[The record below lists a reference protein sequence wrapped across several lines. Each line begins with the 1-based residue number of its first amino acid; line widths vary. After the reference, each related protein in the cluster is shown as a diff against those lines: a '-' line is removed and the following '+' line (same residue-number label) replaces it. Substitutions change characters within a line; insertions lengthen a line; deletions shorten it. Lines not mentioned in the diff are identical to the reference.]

1 MNADLPRPQKNEPQ
15 MNFQTSFG
23 IPAEGVYT
31 GLVAILILI
40 ILVLFI
46 IIYLMAARNIRL
58 SDDNRQIT
66 QDAINSLKDLL
77 PALNAIREQVQEGDN
92 ALMGKMNDVQRDNQS
107 ANQRLYEKVDALR
120 QEVIHH
126 LQYLRDRSR

>member
-1 MNADLPRPQKNEPQ
+1 

-31 GLVAILILI
+31 GLVIILILI
-40 ILVLFI
+40 ILVLFV
-46 IIYLMAARNIRL
+46 IIYLMAARNVRL

-66 QDAINSLKDLL
+66 QDSINSLKDLL
-77 PALNAIREQVQEGDN
+77 PALYSIRDMIQEGNN
-92 ALMGKMNDVQRDNQS
+92 ALMGKFNDVEKINTE
-107 ANQRLYEKVDALR
+107 ANKRLYEKVNNLR
-120 QEVIHH
+120 EEVISH

>member
-1 MNADLPRPQKNEPQ
+1 

-40 ILVLFI
+40 ILVLFA
-46 IIYLMAARNIRL
+46 IIYMMAARNIRL

-92 ALMGKMNDVQRDNQS
+92 ALMGKMNDSERNNQES
-107 ANQRLYEKVDALR
+107 NQRLYEKINKLR
-120 QEVIHH
+120 EEVISH
-126 LQYLRDRSR
+126 LQYLRDRAAR